1 MRPLI
6 LLLAL
11 SLAQWCYAAESTVT
25 VPWESFDNL
34 YRGQIEQQFLPIEE
48 EPNPLVSLEQ
58 IFYDLEIDGELAI
71 GTVSVAGSV
80 LVGYPDPVRL
90 FGQSIA
96 VTEILESQNAVLIA
110 SDGAYGLYPQEPGMF
125 LLIFK
130 VSIPIMDF
138 ELHPRLEL
146 DVPEAVRNELT
157 IKTPGDL
164 KLLDSDNLHPIDG
177 RYFFAPTRLLT
188 VSFEHVTR
196 GIDAAAGDEDRLT
209 KVDTPEA
216 VLDSITFYVSF
227 TEDGSM
233 LTAMKLELPPTDS
246 NRLLLEPVEGAEIWS
261 LKVNG
266 EARSLFLSPEG
277 QWVIP
282 LDPGVHS
289 RVELAYI
296 TRTERLGLQ
305 GRLDFEIP
313 PTGLTAREVN
323 LMVGLPRRMQML
335 AMDSDLQPA
344 SGQGWPRFDSFDGR
358 PHYFSRPFYRG
369 HGFRASIIY
378 QEPANPMVAK
388 HDG

>member
-6 LLLAL
+6 LLLTL

-96 VTEILESQNAVLIA
+96 VTEIIESQNAVLIA
-110 SDGAYGLYPQEPGMF
+110 SDGAYRLYPQEEGMF
-125 LLIFK
+125 LLIFS

-138 ELHPRLEL
+138 QLRPRLEF
-146 DVPEAVRNELT
+146 DVPEAVRNELIIET
-157 IKTPGDL
+157 SDQL
-164 KLLDSDNLHPIDG
+164 ELLDNDNLYEIEG

-188 VSFEHVTR
+188 VGFEHVTR
-196 GIDAAAGDEDRLT
+196 GIDAGAGDEDRLIQ
-209 KVDTPEA
+209 VETPEA
-216 VLDSITFYVSF
+216 VLDSVTFYVSF
-227 TEDGSM
+227 AEDGSV
-233 LTAMKLELPPTDS
+233 LTAMNLELPPTDS
-246 NRLLLEPVEGAEIWS
+246 NRLLLEPIDGAEVWS
-261 LKVNG
+261 LKVNH
-266 EARSLFLSPEG
+266 EARSLFLTQEG

-282 LDPGVHS
+282 LDPRVHS
-289 RVELAYI
+289 HVELAYL
-296 TRTERLGLQ
+296 TRSERLGLE

-369 HGFRASIIY
+369 HGFRSSIIY